1 MLIFCRY
8 VPVATSDYFQGTGY
22 AKIDPKLLQSSSFRV
37 QTIINTR
44 AENALLLYI
53 GNEVRYIL
61 PVVELLSV
69 PPSSVVISV
78 VSRLYFYWS
87 WKRCCLAQLRS
98 HFFFAFSQDSY
109 YAISLERGY
118 LVLRYK
124 IDGQVQEPQTSDQKV
139 ALTVRAMVKC
149 SKMELIE

>member
-87 WKRCCLAQLRS
+87 
-98 HFFFAFSQDSY
+98 
-109 YAISLERGY
+109 
-118 LVLRYK
+118 
-124 IDGQVQEPQTSDQKV
+124 
-139 ALTVRAMVKC
+139 
-149 SKMELIE
+149 